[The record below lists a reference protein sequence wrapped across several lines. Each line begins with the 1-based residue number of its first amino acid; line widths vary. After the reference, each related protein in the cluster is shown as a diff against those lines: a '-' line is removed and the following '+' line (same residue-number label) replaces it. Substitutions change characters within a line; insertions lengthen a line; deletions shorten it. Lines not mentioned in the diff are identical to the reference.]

1 MVKDNRHRTRA
12 LVTPD
17 GHEISISTNPA
28 VFAFIGTIQEEVH
41 RFTIQYHRLLRS
53 KRMQASQLE
62 KIEGVGPKRREA
74 LLKKFRSVSGIRNA
88 ELSQL
93 RELAGEEWQ
102 RWLTP
107 VLRSLGIAVVAG
119 CAADVCRDLGQ
130 DSVASGV
137 ELAGKAEIM
146 LVCLPLITELLSV
159 VRSLFTGDV

>member
-1 MVKDNRHRTRA
+1 MHMKMKARHVDMEEMIKLIGAAMVAVMLTVSLRA
-12 LVTPD
+12 LAPD
-17 GHEISISTNPA
+17 IAALIGAAAGVLLLGYA
-28 VFAFIGTIQEEVH
+28 VFILSPA
-41 RFTIQYHRLLRS
+41 
-53 KRMQASQLE
+53 
-62 KIEGVGPKRREA
+62 
-74 LLKKFRSVSGIRNA
+74 
-88 ELSQL
+88 LSQL

-159 VRSLFTGDV
+159 VRSLFTGEA